1 MTDPTT
7 AQARSVIDEVEES
20 DDIISI
26 IELNGGSLQEK
37 HIKLLILLATAQ
49 GIEGLSASA
58 HPNFMYHEKACM
70 TRLART

>member
-1 MTDPTT
+1 MTDPTI

-37 HIKLLILLATAQ
+37 HIKLLILLATA
-49 GIEGLSASA
+49 
-58 HPNFMYHEKACM
+58 KA
-70 TRLART
+70 LGV